1 MMSEKAPIKI
11 SLSTFF
17 LVIAILVIIFMAM
30 YLYIEKTNSNKT
42 IAELENSNAD
52 MENTI
57 DNLQNKIDSIADTI
71 NSNATTNSTTD
82 NSSKDT
88 IKYDVTIEMSEIEN
102 LDYSNKTQLTN
113 FYNKYKG
120 KTIKMTGY
128 VNHVEDNVIV
138 SDVDVAETVV
148 SIGNSTTYRETAFAN
163 GSTSDT
169 NIRKQINKLNV
180 GQKISIVGTIDE
192 NTQPIELHDIK
203 LIEE

>member
-17 LVIAILVIIFMAM
+17 LVIAILVIIVMGMF
-30 YLYIEKTNSNKT
+30 LYIEKSNSDKT
-42 IAELENSNAD
+42 ISELENSNAD
-52 MENTI
+52 MEATI
-57 DNLQNKIDSIADTI
+57 DNLQNKIDTIANTI
-71 NSNATTNSTTD
+71 DSDNKTD
-82 NSSKDT
+82 NNSSGNS

-120 KTIKMTGY
+120 KTVKITGY
-128 VNHVEDNVIV
+128 VNHIEDNVIV

-148 SIGNSTTYRETAFAN
+148 YIGNSTTYRKTAFVNA
-163 GSTSDT
+163 SSSDT
-169 NIRKQINKLNV
+169 NIRKQINQLSV
-180 GQKISIVGTIDE
+180 GQKISVVGAIAE
-192 NTQPIELHDIK
+192 NAQPLELHDIK